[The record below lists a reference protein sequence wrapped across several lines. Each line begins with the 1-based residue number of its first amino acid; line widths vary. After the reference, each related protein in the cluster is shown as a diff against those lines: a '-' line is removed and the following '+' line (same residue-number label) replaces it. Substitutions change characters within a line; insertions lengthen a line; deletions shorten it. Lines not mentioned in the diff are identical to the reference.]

1 MIKATER
8 NDALRRVLA
17 AEIQASVMDRKDGRV
32 ILTVDDAR
40 SILQEMQNHD
50 RRTVVGQMEAR
61 MVERLNRKLMLVCF
75 PATMIFGGLAYLL
88 LDAVVGLF

>member
-1 MIKATER
+1 MTKAAER

-40 SILQEMQNHD
+40 SILQEMQNAD
-50 RRTVVGQMEAR
+50 RRTIVGQMEAR
-61 MVERLNRKLMLVCF
+61 MIAHQNCKMMMICF
-75 PATMIFGGLAYLL
+75 PVALFFGGVAFLL
-88 LDAVVGLF
+88 LQALF